1 MLIPRQ
7 ERPGVPEVSRS
18 GLPVI
23 QGAALQKCIP
33 AIPGKMHM
41 RSDRREFP
49 LVCRLS
55 ECYTDSMEERNA
67 IEVKL
72 AASLKSLAVRHPF
85 EKITIK
91 QITDGAGVIRVTFYN
106 HFQDKY
112 DLLEWIMRTEILEPV
127 RILLANSMFREAVVL
142 IFRNMQ
148 KDKDFY
154 MHIVNMEGQN
164 SFSEMAERGIEEI
177 LRHAIGGTELSGKGP
192 NVWISPE
199 FVSKYYAKAMTF
211 VVVEWIRTGMTISPE
226 EMAEGY
232 EYIAT
237 RSLEEMV
244 GEMRTQ

>member
-1 MLIPRQ
+1 
-7 ERPGVPEVSRS
+7 
-18 GLPVI
+18 
-23 QGAALQKCIP
+23 
-33 AIPGKMHM
+33 
-41 RSDRREFP
+41 
-49 LVCRLS
+49 
-55 ECYTDSMEERNA
+55 MEERNA
-67 IEVKL
+67 IEEKL
-72 AASLKSLAVRHPF
+72 AVSLKALAVKHPF

-112 DLLEWIMRTEILEPV
+112 DLLEWMMRTEILMPV
-127 RILLANSMFREAVVL
+127 QILLANSMYREAVVL
-142 IFRNMQ
+142 IFKNMQ

-192 NVWISPE
+192 KVWISPE

-211 VVVEWIRTGMTISPE
+211 VVVEWIRTGMRISPE

>member
-1 MLIPRQ
+1 M
-7 ERPGVPEVSRS
+7 
-18 GLPVI
+18 
-23 QGAALQKCIP
+23 
-33 AIPGKMHM
+33 
-41 RSDRREFP
+41 D
-49 LVCRLS
+49 
-55 ECYTDSMEERNA
+55 ERNA

-72 AASLKSLAVRHPF
+72 AASLKSLAVKHPF

-127 RILLANSMFREAVVL
+127 QILLANSMFREAVVL

-148 KDKDFY
+148 KEKEFY

-177 LRHAIGGTELSGKGP
+177 LRYAIGETELTGKADKS
-192 NVWISPE
+192 WLSPE
-199 FVSKYYAKAMTF
+199 FVSTYYAKAMTF
-211 VVVEWIRTGMTISPE
+211 VVVEWIRTGMKIPPD
-226 EMAEGY
+226 EMARAY

-237 RSLEEMV
+237 RSLEEIV
-244 GEMRTQ
+244 QEMRG

>member
-1 MLIPRQ
+1 M
-7 ERPGVPEVSRS
+7 SF
-18 GLPVI
+18 
-23 QGAALQKCIP
+23 K
-33 AIPGKMHM
+33 
-41 RSDRREFP
+41 
-49 LVCRLS
+49 LVCALS

-67 IEVKL
+67 IEEKL
-72 AASLKSLAVRHPF
+72 AVSLKALAVKHPF

-112 DLLEWIMRTEILEPV
+112 DLLEWIMRTEILMPV
-127 RILLANSMFREAVVL
+127 QILLANSMYREAVVL
-142 IFRNMQ
+142 IFKNMQ

-177 LRHAIGGTELSGKGP
+177 LRHAIGGTELSGKGQK
-192 NVWISPE
+192 VWISPE

-211 VVVEWIRTGMTISPE
+211 VVVEWIRTGMRISPE